1 MNGIRFQIA
10 EVNET
15 LFDSA
20 SELPLG
26 RLQARG
32 AGALTT
38 TELLSLL
45 ITPATGR
52 RSKKDNPAAALE
64 TASAMFSRL
73 GSLRGLA
80 SLGPKELMDTHGLG
94 IASAARLCAIAELA
108 RRFSEEEVR
117 TAETR
122 SGAEEA
128 YKFLK
133 PRLRDLPHEVFAVI
147 FLNQKHG
154 VLAYRELFRGSI
166 HASSVHPREVVKEV
180 LKENAA
186 AVILAHNHP
195 SGHVSPSPDDLRLTE
210 DLKSLLAHLDVR
222 VVDHLIVG
230 GNGYF
235 SFAREGLLNR

>member
-1 MNGIRFQIA
+1 M
-10 EVNET
+10 
-15 LFDSA
+15 
-20 SELPLG
+20 LG
-26 RLQARG
+26 RTLGIKEMPQPERPRERCLSRG
-32 AGALTT
+32 PGALST
-38 TELLSLL
+38 TELLAILL
-45 ITPATGR
+45 RTGSKGRSAITMAGELLA
-52 RSKKDNPAAALE
+52 NC
-64 TASAMFSRL
+64 
-73 GSLRGLA
+73 GSLRGVSILEAGELA
-80 SLGPKELMDTHGLG
+80 KTAGLG
-94 IASAARLCAIAELA
+94 NARAAQVSAALELA
-108 RRFSEEEVR
+108 RRFTEEEVHL
-117 TAETR
+117 AETL

-128 YKFLK
+128 YRFLK

-166 HASSVHPREVVKEV
+166 HASSVHPREVVKAV

-210 DLKSLLAHLDVR
+210 DLKALLGHLDVR

-235 SFAREGLLNR
+235 SFAREGLLNK

>member
-1 MNGIRFQIA
+1 MNGIRFQVA
-10 EVNET
+10 EANTT
-15 LFDSA
+15 LFDNA

-26 RLQARG
+26 RMQARG
-32 AGALTT
+32 PEALTT
-38 TELLSLL
+38 TELLSLV
-45 ITPATGR
+45 IMPSPR
-52 RSKKDNPAAALE
+52 RKKNEPSAALDVAGE
-64 TASAMFSRL
+64 LLSRA
-73 GSLRGLA
+73 GSLRGVATLA
-80 SLGPKELMDTHGLG
+80 PKELMDRHGLG
-94 IASAARLCAIAELA
+94 AASAARVAAITELA
-108 RRFSEEEVR
+108 RRFTEEDVR
-117 TAETR
+117 LAETL

-128 YKFLK
+128 YHFLT

-210 DLKSLLAHLDVR
+210 DLKGLLAHLDVR

-235 SFAREGLLNR
+235 SFAREGLLNG